1 MAALHEALKLL
12 TGTHWDT
19 IPADQ
24 SDLRTYLADLS
35 TKARLIIDSVPEPH
49 SSSSS
54 SAETNNTT
62 TYGKLKPSRA
72 RLGTTDETTLAHQR
86 EWSKP
91 VKVGNARDNP
101 LGIQVYKLPGADGK
115 GHWFGRRSIH
125 EGLPFSVWEEKLSS
139 EMKETLKNNQWRI
152 ERGLPADQA
161 VRGIGAEK
169 QIEEVEVRDEDGET
183 VLGRVSVYHV
193 SAQFPRPTTARD
205 FVTMIITWER
215 SWSVASEGEGKGR
228 AGRSWMM
235 VSRPCVHPDVPEVQD
250 YIRGEYESVEMIR
263 EILVDRDEREGSSG
277 TSSGGGSSSNGTDK
291 EPAEDESNPVEWI
304 MVTRSDPGGTIP
316 RWMVEKGTPKSICS
330 DAAKFLDW
338 ASQPNSGAK
347 QRERASTSKS
357 QASQPAT
364 ADAEDSESSD
374 SDLSEYDQE
383 EHHGLIASVSQ
394 LLQAGL
400 ERYAP
405 QAVLSY
411 IPQHSRQQSASGTTD
426 VDTSSTNTARE
437 VTPESQSR
445 DVKSSDTQDET
456 LSLNSELNTEPNTP
470 GDINLD
476 ISAAELLQRTKKGK
490 LSSHERQLAKLA
502 QQKRSVEAQIDLV
515 RSDIQSLGLRPPE
528 DDVRKEKAAALGSV
542 DVPSGGTSPTSSTQK
557 LGSEDRTSSSSNVR
571 SRADTPSTEH
581 PEMNKVATALFREES
596 KLVRR
601 LAKIE
606 RHQLKEAA
614 KLEAHQR
621 KEAEKHDK
629 AHSRNETESLRREL
643 ESVRKECEKLKSERK
658 QWLSLIGSLQAENTK
673 LARQVGAVTGAGTA
687 SGVEGKK

>member
-12 TGTHWDT
+12 TGTPWDT
-19 IPADQ
+19 IPTNQ
-24 SDLRTYLADLS
+24 TDLRTYLADLS
-35 TKARLIIDSVPEPH
+35 TKARLIIDSVPEPP
-49 SSSSS
+49 SSSS
-54 SAETNNTT
+54 ETNNTT

-101 LGIQVYKLPGADGK
+101 LGIQVYKLPGADGN
-115 GHWFGRRSIH
+115 GHWFGRRSVH
-125 EGLPFSVWEEKLSS
+125 EGLPFSIWEEKLSS
-139 EMKETLKNNQWRI
+139 EMKETLRNNQR
-152 ERGLPADQA
+152 RMQKGFPADQA

-169 QIEEVEVRDEDGET
+169 QIEEVEVRDEDGGT
-183 VLGRVSVYHV
+183 VLGRVNVYHV

-235 VSRPCVHPDVPEVQD
+235 VSRPCVHPDVPEVQE

-277 TSSGGGSSSNGTDK
+277 TSSGEGSSSNGTDK
-291 EPAEDESNPVEWI
+291 ERAEDESNPVEWI

-338 ASQPNSGAK
+338 ASQPASGTK

-357 QASQPAT
+357 EISQPAT
-364 ADAEDSESSD
+364 ADAEESESSD

-383 EHHGLIASVSQ
+383 EHHGLIASVGQ
-394 LLQAGL
+394 ILHAGL

-405 QAVLSY
+405 QAVLDY
-411 IPQHSRQQSASGTTD
+411 IPQHSRQQSTSGTAD

-445 DVKSSDTQDET
+445 DLKSSDDIQDET

-476 ISAAELLQRTKKGK
+476 ISTAELLQRTKKGK

-515 RSDIQSLGLRPPE
+515 RSDILSLGLRPPE

-542 DVPSGGTSPTSSTQK
+542 DNPSSGSSPTSSTQK
-557 LGSEDRTSSSSNVR
+557 LGSEDRRSSSSNVR

-614 KLEAHQR
+614 KLEAQQR

-629 AHSRNETESLRREL
+629 AHTRNETESLRREL

-687 SGVEGKK
+687 SGAEGKK

>member
-12 TGTHWDT
+12 TGTPWDT
-19 IPADQ
+19 IPTNQ

-35 TKARLIIDSVPEPH
+35 TKARLIIDSVPEP
-49 SSSSS
+49 SS
-54 SAETNNTT
+54 ETNNTS
-62 TYGKLKPSRA
+62 TYGKLNPSRA

-86 EWSKP
+86 EWSKS

-101 LGIQVYKLPGADGK
+101 LGIQVYKLPGADGN
-115 GHWFGRRSIH
+115 GHWFGRRSVH
-125 EGLPFSVWEEKLSS
+125 EGLPFSVWEEKLSR
-139 EMKETLKNNQWRI
+139 EMKETLKNNQRRM
-152 ERGLPADQA
+152 ERGFPADQA

-169 QIEEVEVRDEDGET
+169 QIEEVEVRDESGET
-183 VLGRVSVYHV
+183 VLGRVNVYHV

-235 VSRPCVHPDVPEVQD
+235 VSRPCVHPGVPEVQD

-263 EILVDRDEREGSSG
+263 EILVGRDEREGSSG
-277 TSSGGGSSSNGTDK
+277 TSSGEGSSSNGTDK
-291 EPAEDESNPVEWI
+291 ERAEDESNPVEWI

-330 DAAKFLDW
+330 DAGKFLDW
-338 ASQPNSGAK
+338 ASQPDSGAK
-347 QRERASTSKS
+347 HRQRASTSKS
-357 QASQPAT
+357 QTSQPAT
-364 ADAEDSESSD
+364 ADVGESESSD

-383 EHHGLIASVSQ
+383 EHHGLIASVGR
-394 LLQAGL
+394 LLHAGL

-405 QAVLSY
+405 QAVMDY
-411 IPQHSRQQSASGTTD
+411 IPQHSRQPSASALAD
-426 VDTSSTNTARE
+426 VDTRSTSTDRE
-437 VTPESQSR
+437 ETPENR
-445 DVKSSDTQDET
+445 DLKTPEDTQDET
-456 LSLNSELNTEPNTP
+456 MSLNSELNTEPNTP

-528 DDVRKEKAAALGSV
+528 DDVRKEKAAILGSA
-542 DVPSGGTSPTSSTQK
+542 DEPSSGTSPTGSTQK

-571 SRADTPSTEH
+571 CRADTPSTEH

-614 KLEAHQR
+614 KLEAQQR

-629 AHSRNETESLRREL
+629 ANSRNETESLRREL

-658 QWLSLIGSLQAENTK
+658 QWLGLIGSLQAENTK
-673 LARQVGAVTGAGTA
+673 LARQVGAVTGTA
-687 SGVEGKK
+687 SGTEGKK

>member
-1 MAALHEALKLL
+1 MATLHEALKSL
-12 TGTHWDT
+12 TGTPWDS
-19 IPADQ
+19 IPTEQ
-24 SDLRTYLADLS
+24 SDLRTYLTDLS
-35 TKARLIIDSVPEPH
+35 TNARLIIDSVPEP
-49 SSSSS
+49 SSES
-54 SAETNNTT
+54 NNATA
-62 TYGKLKPSRA
+62 YGKLKPSST
-72 RLGTTDETTLAHQR
+72 RLETTDEATLAHQR

-91 VKVGNARDNP
+91 IKVGSSKDNP
-101 LGIQVYKLPGADGK
+101 LGIEVYKLPGADGN
-115 GHWFGRRSIH
+115 GHWFGRRSVH
-125 EGLPFSVWEEKLSS
+125 EGLPFSVWEEKLSG
-139 EMKETLKNNQWRI
+139 EMKETLRNNQRRM
-152 ERGLPADQA
+152 EQGFPADQA

-169 QIEEVEVRDEDGET
+169 QIEELEVMDESGEK
-183 VLGRVSVYHV
+183 VLGRVNVYHV

-205 FVTMIITWER
+205 FVTIIITWER
-215 SWSVASEGEGKGR
+215 TWSVASEGEGKGR

-263 EILVDRDEREGSSG
+263 EILVDRHQREGSSSTSG
-277 TSSGGGSSSNGTDK
+277 TGSGSSSGEGSNGNDK
-291 EPAEDESNPVEWI
+291 ERAEDESNPVEWI

-338 ASQPNSGAK
+338 ASQPDLGTR
-347 QRERASTSKS
+347 QRERASTTKS
-357 QASQPAT
+357 QASQPVPAE
-364 ADAEDSESSD
+364 AEDSESSD

-383 EHHGLIASVSQ
+383 EHHGLIASVGQ
-394 LLQAGL
+394 LLHAGL

-405 QAVLSY
+405 QAFLDY
-411 IPQHSRQQSASGTTD
+411 IPQHSRQTSAHSTRAGGTHQP
-426 VDTSSTNTARE
+426 RE
-437 VTPESQSR
+437 VPEESPESRGLKTPEGIQDDAMSQA
-445 DVKSSDTQDET
+445 
-456 LSLNSELNTEPNTP
+456 SLNSELNTEPNTP
-470 GDINLD
+470 GDIHLD
-476 ISAAELLQRTKKGK
+476 LSAAELLQRTKKGK

-502 QQKRSVEAQIDLV
+502 QQKRSVEAQIELV

-528 DDVRKEKAAALGSV
+528 DDVRKEKAAVLGST
-542 DVPSGGTSPTSSTQK
+542 DDRSRGASPTSSTQK
-557 LGSEDRTSSSSNVR
+557 LGSEDHASSSSNVR

-629 AHSRNETESLRREL
+629 AHSRNETEALRREL
-643 ESVRKECEKLKSERK
+643 ESVKKECEKLKSERK
-658 QWLSLIGSLQAENTK
+658 QWLGLIGSLQAENTK
-673 LARQVGAVTGAGTA
+673 LTRQIGVVTGTE
-687 SGVEGKK
+687 VEKK